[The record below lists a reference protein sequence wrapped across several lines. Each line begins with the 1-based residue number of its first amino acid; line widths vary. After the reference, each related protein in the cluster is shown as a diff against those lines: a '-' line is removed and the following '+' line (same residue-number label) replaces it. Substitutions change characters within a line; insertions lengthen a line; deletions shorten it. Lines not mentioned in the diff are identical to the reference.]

1 MNQNYLNS
9 RNTSVIAEI
18 FQFSFNSHAVGKFA
32 IEEWFLKQGKESK
45 NALDRLEQ
53 HFTKTCNVCN
63 QEDYEYGNKVIGYTM
78 NGAIYQFFRLYVA
91 PKYEELKEF
100 IYEEMDSML
109 HNYVCES
116 PEELIRDLYL
126 EADPQIYD
134 MNHLRDHIFSKHI
147 LRSKT
152 REAGDRYHEKFPLNW
167 NDDKRNQ
174 ISSKQ

>member
-32 IEEWFLKQGKESK
+32 IEEWFLKQGKGSK
-45 NALDRLEQ
+45 NALERLEQ

-63 QEDYEYGNKVIGYTM
+63 QEDYEIGNKLIGFTM

-91 PKYEELKEF
+91 PKYEELKAF
-100 IYEEMDSML
+100 IYDEMDNIL
-109 HNYVCES
+109 HSYVCES

-134 MNHLRDHIFSKHI
+134 MNHLTDHLFFKHI
-147 LRSKT
+147 LRSKY
-152 REAGDRYHEKFPLNW
+152 REEGDRYHERFPLNW

-174 ISSKQ
+174 LSSKQ